1 MRPTDLS
8 LLRRSPLFAAVSEA
22 SLSALL
28 APCFVQTLP
37 KGSSLCRQGERA
49 EFLHVVLSGAVG
61 LFGEGAQDEVL
72 VEFFGPGD
80 SFILA
85 AALLDAPYLLSA
97 RLLEESRILLWPA
110 AAFREQIRIHGALAY
125 GAALQSAGYW

>member
-1 MRPTDLS
+1 MRPADIP
-8 LLRRSPLFAAVSEA
+8 LLRRSRLFADVSEA
-22 SLSALL
+22 DLGTFL

-37 KGSSLCRQGERA
+37 KGSMLCLQGERP

-61 LFGEGAQDEVL
+61 LFGEGQREEML

-85 AALLDAPYLLSA
+85 ATLLDAPYLLTA
-97 RLLEESRILLWPA
+97 RLLDQSRILL
-110 AAFREQIRIHGALAY
+110 
-125 GAALQSAGYW
+125 